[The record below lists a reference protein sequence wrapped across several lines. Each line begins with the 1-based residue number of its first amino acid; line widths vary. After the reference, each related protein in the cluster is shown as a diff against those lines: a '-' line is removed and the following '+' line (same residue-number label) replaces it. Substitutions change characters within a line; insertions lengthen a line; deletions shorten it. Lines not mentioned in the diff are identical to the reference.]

1 MGKATAVILQVSEE
15 MSKMRNTNVD
25 IHRVKSKNRGVL
37 RNNIVTL
44 IACVVST
51 VMVTGLSACDGQ
63 VPKPAEVRSNQ
74 ELPNLTM
81 LQEKDIRLGL
91 LRELEKANDEK
102 DVDSLSKA
110 VSGPALDIRTSEL
123 TIAKKTGNLDPKTT
137 IPREAAQTIVPTNS
151 GWPRDLMTITTTT
164 KDQQSK
170 RLLVLR
176 QQRARSNYKLWA
188 VARLFPGVHLP
199 KFAVPSIGSSMG
211 KSNDTGLV
219 MTPDEAVAAYADV
232 LQNGENSK
240 YAKHFADDYLRK
252 KLVELSKA
260 VQAGMERNKGSQE
273 QVFTPNLKQ
282 ISIMRSSDGSDLVVA
297 RIDSVWTRKA
307 GEGRE
312 SRPASDEEKA
322 LFGDGKAKGTMRV
335 TYVNVIALVV
345 PPASSHMKIIP
356 VGAERQPI
364 KVEAL

>member
-1 MGKATAVILQVSEE
+1 
-15 MSKMRNTNVD
+15 MSNMRNMNINIGESNGRNSNKMFRTALTFVA
-25 IHRVKSKNRGVL
+25 SVL
-37 RNNIVTL
+37 SIF
-44 IACVVST
+44 
-51 VMVTGLSACDGQ
+51 MVAGLSACDGQ
-63 VPKPAEVRSNQ
+63 VPKPAAEVHSSQ
-74 ELPNLTM
+74 GSPNVTM

-91 LRELEKANDEK
+91 LRTLERANDEK
-102 DVDSLSKA
+102 NVNMLPQA
-110 VSGPALDIRTSEL
+110 VSGPALDIRASEL
-123 TIAKKTGNLDPKTT
+123 KIAGKLGKLDPKTA
-137 IPREAAQTIVPTNS
+137 IPRVAAQTIVPTNP

-176 QQRARSNYKLWA
+176 QQRAHSNYKLWA
-188 VARLFPGVHLP
+188 IARLFPGVHLP

-211 KSNDTGLV
+211 KANDKGLV
-219 MTPDEAVAAYADV
+219 MTPEAAVAAYSDV
-232 LQNGENSK
+232 LQRGNESK
-240 YAKHFADDYLRK
+240 YAKHFEDDYLRQ
-252 KLVELSKA
+252 KLTELSKA
-260 VQAGMERNKGSQE
+260 VQAGLERNKGSQE

-297 RIDSVWTRKA
+297 RIDSVWTRSA
-307 GEGRE
+307 GARRE

-322 LFGDGKAKGTMRV
+322 LFGDEKAKGTMRV

-345 PPASSHMKIIP
+345 PPAGSHMKITP

>member
-1 MGKATAVILQVSEE
+1 MRSF
-15 MSKMRNTNVD
+15 KMMFLEKLNTN
-25 IHRVKSKNRGVL
+25 KSSNSCLKKRALLHSLTVCAASVAS
-37 RNNIVTL
+37 VT
-44 IACVVST
+44 
-51 VMVTGLSACDGQ
+51 MMLSLAACDGQ
-63 VPKPAEVRSNQ
+63 APKPSEVRSSQ
-74 ELPNLTM
+74 EFPNVTM

-91 LRELEKANDEK
+91 LRTLERANDEK
-102 DVDSLSKA
+102 NVELLPQA
-110 VSGPALDIRTSEL
+110 LSGPALDIRSSEI
-123 TIAKKTGNLDPKTT
+123 TIAKKTGKLDPKTT
-137 IPREAAQTIVPTNS
+137 IPRESAQTIVSVNA

-199 KFAVPSIGSSMG
+199 KFAVPSIGSSTG
-211 KSNDTGLV
+211 KPNDTGLV
-219 MTPDEAVAAYADV
+219 MTPEQAVTAYADV
-232 LQNGENSK
+232 LQHGSESK
-240 YAKHFADDYLRK
+240 FAKNFDDDYLRN
-252 KLVELSKA
+252 KLEELSKA

-273 QVFTPNLKQ
+273 QVFTPDLKQ
-282 ISIMRSSDGSDLVVA
+282 ISVMRSSDGSDLVVA
-297 RIDSVWTRKA
+297 CIDSVWTRTA

-322 LFGDGKAKGTMRV
+322 LFGDGKAKSTMRV

-345 PPASSHMKIIP
+345 PPAGSHMKITP

>member
-1 MGKATAVILQVSEE
+1 
-15 MSKMRNTNVD
+15 MRKISFDNCV
-25 IHRVKSKNRGVL
+25 
-37 RNNIVTL
+37 RNNGAIRRILRFTTS
-44 IACVVST
+44 CVAILVSST
-51 VMVTGLSACDGQ
+51 MVAGLSACDGQ
-63 VPKPAEVRSNQ
+63 VPKPAEVRSTQ

-81 LQEKDIRLGL
+81 IQEKDIRIGI
-91 LRELEKANDEK
+91 LREIERANEEKNVTALP
-102 DVDSLSKA
+102 SFI
-110 VSGPALDIRTSEL
+110 SGPALDIRTSEL
-123 TIAKKTGNLDPKTT
+123 TVASKTGKLDPKAV

-151 GWPRDLMTITTTT
+151 AWPRDLMTITTTT

-176 QQRARSNYKLWA
+176 QQRARTNYKLWA

-211 KSNDTGLV
+211 KPNDSGLV
-219 MTPDEAVAAYADV
+219 MSPEQAVAAYADV
-232 LQNGENSK
+232 LQRGNESK
-240 YAKHFADDYLRK
+240 YAEYFTDDYLRQ
-252 KLVELSKA
+252 KLAELSKA

-273 QVFTPNLKQ
+273 QVFNPDIKQ
-282 ISIMRSSDGSDLVVA
+282 ISVMRSSDGSDLVVA
-297 RIDSVWTRKA
+297 RIDSVWTRSA

-322 LFGDGKAKGTMRV
+322 LFGNNKAKGVMRV

-345 PPASSHMKIIP
+345 PPAGSHMKIIP
-356 VGAERQPI
+356 VGAERQPT

>member
-1 MGKATAVILQVSEE
+1 M
-15 MSKMRNTNVD
+15 
-25 IHRVKSKNRGVL
+25 
-37 RNNIVTL
+37 
-44 IACVVST
+44 
-51 VMVTGLSACDGQ
+51 
-63 VPKPAEVRSNQ
+63 PKPAEARSNQ
-74 ELPNLTM
+74 ELPNVTM

-91 LRELEKANDEK
+91 LRTLEKANDEK
-102 DVDSLSKA
+102 DVDSLSQA

-123 TIAKKTGNLDPKTT
+123 TIANKTGNLDPKAT

>member
-1 MGKATAVILQVSEE
+1 MRNIKVRSI
-15 MSKMRNTNVD
+15 KMRNLNNYIREFNNGGIMRKT
-25 IHRVKSKNRGVL
+25 L
-37 RNNIVTL
+37 RAASL
-44 IACVVST
+44 CVASAVS
-51 VMVTGLSACDGQ
+51 VALVAGLSACDGQ
-63 VPKPAEVRSNQ
+63 VPKPVEARSGQ
-74 ELPNLTM
+74 ELPNVTM
-81 LQEKDIRLGL
+81 IQEKDIRLGL
-91 LRELEKANDEK
+91 LRTLERANDEK
-102 DVDSLSKA
+102 DVNALPKA
-110 VSGPALDIRTSEL
+110 VSGPALDVRTSEL
-123 TIAKKTGNLDPKTT
+123 VIAGKTGKLDPKTI
-137 IPREAAQTIVPTNS
+137 IPRASAQTIVPTNA

-199 KFAVPSIGSSMG
+199 KFAVPSIGASMG
-211 KSNDTGLV
+211 KSNDTGLI
-219 MTPDEAVAAYADV
+219 MTPEESVKAYADV
-232 LQNGENSK
+232 LQHGGESK
-240 YAKHFADDYLRK
+240 YAKYFEEDYLRQ
-252 KLVELSKA
+252 KLAELSKA

-273 QVFTPNLKQ
+273 QVFTPQLKQ
-282 ISIMRSSDGSDLVVA
+282 ISVMRSSDGSDLVVA
-297 RIDSVWTRKA
+297 RIDSVWTRIA

-322 LFGDGKAKGTMRV
+322 LFGDGRAKSTMRV

-345 PPASSHMKIIP
+345 PPSGSHMKITP